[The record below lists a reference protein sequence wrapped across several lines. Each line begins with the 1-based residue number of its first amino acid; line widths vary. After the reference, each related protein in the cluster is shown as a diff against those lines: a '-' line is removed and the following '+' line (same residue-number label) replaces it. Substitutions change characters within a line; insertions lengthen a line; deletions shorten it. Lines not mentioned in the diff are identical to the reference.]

1 MHSVH
6 LHPCI
11 LDGVLQTTSI
21 SWISVI
27 TQHKNSEMDISRPI
41 PIKLGALTVKK
52 VPREKMYVYGK
63 LLESSIKHAFLN
75 YMPFRI
81 SIYTM

>member
-1 MHSVH
+1 
-6 LHPCI
+6 
-11 LDGVLQTTSI
+11 
-21 SWISVI
+21 
-27 TQHKNSEMDISRPI
+27 MDISRPI

-75 YMPFRI
+75 MLLECQEA
-81 SIYTM
+81 S